1 MNKIN
6 INIRKI
12 NQKYPIWIG
21 ENILKLLP
29 NKIDKFC
36 PLTKQVAI
44 ILDKNIPLLH
54 INKIKKLLKKYKIYV
69 IRIDP
74 SEKIKNLSTSIGILD
89 KLIYKNFNRSDLVL
103 AVGGGITGDVTG
115 FVSSIFKRGINYI
128 NIPTTLLAQV
138 DSSIGGKTGVNS
150 NLGKNLIGS
159 FFQPVLVMIDV
170 NFLTSLSKR
179 EMICGYAEILKH
191 AVINDAKFFYWLK
204 LNSNFGEMFSKSIDS
219 DSHCLVSLFSSFL
232 YFMRVLYMFY

>member
-54 INKIKKLLKKYKIYV
+54 INKIKKLLKK
-69 IRIDP
+69 
-74 SEKIKNLSTSIGILD
+74 
-89 KLIYKNFNRSDLVL
+89 
-103 AVGGGITGDVTG
+103 
-115 FVSSIFKRGINYI
+115 
-128 NIPTTLLAQV
+128 
-138 DSSIGGKTGVNS
+138 
-150 NLGKNLIGS
+150 
-159 FFQPVLVMIDV
+159 
-170 NFLTSLSKR
+170 
-179 EMICGYAEILKH
+179 
-191 AVINDAKFFYWLK
+191 
-204 LNSNFGEMFSKSIDS
+204 
-219 DSHCLVSLFSSFL
+219 
-232 YFMRVLYMFY
+232 